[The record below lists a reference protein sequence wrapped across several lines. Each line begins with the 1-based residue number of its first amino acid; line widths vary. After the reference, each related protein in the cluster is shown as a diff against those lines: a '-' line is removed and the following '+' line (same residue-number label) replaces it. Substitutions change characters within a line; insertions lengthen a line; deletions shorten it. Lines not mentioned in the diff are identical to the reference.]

1 MNPISPEKP
10 LACWKG
16 SDRFEEEVVSTLTV
30 ILKTAGCTWNR
41 CRMCSYRNVRF
52 STAGEEQSNDLILG
66 QLRWVKANQRLDTV
80 DMVKIYTSGSF
91 FDPREVPPEAFE
103 ETARLFSGKVVIAET
118 RPEHVDRDRV
128 AGFISHLDSARWETP
143 LYVAIG
149 LETTNDFIREKC
161 IDKGFSMAQFQS
173 AAGEASR
180 GGAGIKTYL
189 LMKPPFLTESEA
201 ISDMKSSIQ
210 AIAGTVDMI
219 SMNPCTVQRN
229 TDVERFWKQGA
240 YRPPYLWSVLEVLR
254 DSPVYVGCDP
264 VGGGHARGPHN
275 CGTCDYDI
283 VKGIRDYSLSG
294 DHALLDS
301 LFHTSCHCKNEWET
315 VLSLEKPYCMPLTR

>member
-1 MNPISPEKP
+1 MNPVSLEKP
-10 LACWKG
+10 LASWRG
-16 SDRFEEEVVSTLTV
+16 SDRYGEEVVSTLTV
-30 ILKTAGCTWNR
+30 ILKTTGCNWNR
-41 CRMCSYRNVRF
+41 CRMCSYRNIRF
-52 STAGEEQSNDLILG
+52 KAAGEEESNDLITD
-66 QLRWVKANQRLDTV
+66 QLSWVKANHQLDKV

-91 FDPREVPPEAFE
+91 FDPREVPPAAFE

-118 RPEHVDRDRV
+118 RPEYVDRKRV
-128 AGFISHLDSARWETP
+128 AGFISHLDSGRWETP

-161 IDKGFSMAQFQS
+161 IDKGFSMAEFTS
-173 AAGEASR
+173 AKEEASR
-180 GGAGIKTYL
+180 GGAGTKAYL

-201 ISDMKSSIQ
+201 ISDMKSSIK

-229 TDVERFWKQGA
+229 TEVERLWKQGA

-275 CGTCDYDI
+275 CRSCDYEI

-294 DHALLDS
+294 DQALLDS
-301 LFHTSCHCKNEWET
+301 LFHIDCDCKKEWDS